1 MAGGNFMGIKLGKN
15 AYSGTKPKTSKPKTS
30 IWDKGKKYVDKGFET
45 YDDVKEKALGTPG
58 TSRRKISD
66 AVINKNKKI
75 REEGGYKVGGRDS
88 RYERT
93 SSSSPDYVSPNI
105 KMGDEWAAK
114 IPLNRGDRI
123 V

>member
-1 MAGGNFMGIKLGKN
+1 MANGNFMGIPLGKN
-15 AYSGTKPKTSKPKTS
+15 TYSGTKPKTSKPKTS
-30 IWDKGKKYVDKGFET
+30 IWNKGKKYVDKGFET

-58 TSRRKISD
+58 TSRRRISD

-93 SSSSPDYVSPNI
+93 SSSSPDYVSPTI
-105 KMGDEWAAK
+105 KMGDDWSKK
-114 IPLNRGDRI
+114 IDIG
-123 V
+123 

>member
-1 MAGGNFMGIKLGKN
+1 MKNGNFMGIPLGKN
-15 AYSGTKPKTSKPKTS
+15 TYSGTKPKTSKPKTS

-58 TSRRKISD
+58 TSRRRISD
-66 AVINKNKKI
+66 AVINKNEKI
-75 REEGGYKVGGRDS
+75 REGGYKVGGRDS
-88 RYERT
+88 RHERT
-93 SSSSPDYVSPNI
+93 SSEIPGRV
-105 KMGDEWAAK
+105 KQTVEMGGDWAAK